1 MVQKLIIS
9 IFFIALF
16 LNPLWAQ
23 EYFERN
29 TSVQVY
35 NKLNVQY
42 AHPWVGGF
50 NHVQA
55 SEVDLN
61 LDGINDLLVF
71 DRAGNKITT
80 FINQGIPSVVSY
92 TYAPDYKDS
101 LPVLHDWV
109 LFRDYNCDGKM
120 DIFTYSTGGAA
131 VYKNT
136 SQSNLSFQLVTNL
149 VYSDYLP
156 DDPNNNPINLY
167 ISSTDI
173 PAIDDIDGD
182 GDLDILTFSILGTYV
197 EYHKNL
203 SKEKFGTCDSL
214 VFELANKCW
223 GFFAENLSTNSVTL
237 NDTCNSNVSNPER
250 LALINNILEEET
262 NLSKKHSG
270 STLFTLDLDN
280 NNSKELVLGDVSFN
294 NLTVLYNADNTTGLT
309 ASYINFEDQSFPSN
323 NNSTVA
329 VNMDIFPA
337 AFYIDVNNDNVRD
350 LIVTNNCYSG
360 CENTKG
366 MWLYLNNG
374 TNSLP
379 DFVFQKVNFLQVDMV
394 DEGERSFPVFFD
406 YDGDGLQ
413 DLIVANYGKYDK
425 SLPLLYSSYLSLY
438 QNIGAPSNPIFK
450 LIDEDFAGISTLNLD
465 LISNKPVLGIY
476 PTFGD
481 LDNDGDK
488 DMILGDY
495 FGNLHY
501 FTNTAGVG
509 NPANFV
515 ISQPKYQSID
525 VGNFAAPQLV
535 DLNRDGL
542 LDMVI
547 GKENGYFTYYQNI
560 GTLSTP
566 SFAKVTDSL
575 GRVSTLHPNF
585 YKGNSIPC
593 VIDVSGT
600 YTMYA
605 GSASGNIFKFGNID
619 GNLSGNFSRLDT
631 NFLKINEGINSSL
644 TIANVNNSVYLD
656 MVVGNQS
663 GGVAFFEGKQPI
675 ISVDEIDDIFSSINI
690 YPNPTQQQINIDL
703 NGIDLTGAQIE
714 VFDMLGKSMLNK
726 KVMESIIQMD
736 LKSYPNGIFLLKFS
750 NIKGSKVFK
759 LIKN

>member
-1 MVQKLIIS
+1 MFRKIIIF
-9 IFFIALF
+9 IFFISLF
-16 LNPLWAQ
+16 LKPLRSQ

-29 TSVQVY
+29 TSVQVFDKM
-35 NKLNVQY
+35 NNQY
-42 AHPWVGGF
+42 THPWVGGF
-50 NHVQA
+50 NHVQV
-55 SEVDLN
+55 SEIDLN
-61 LDGINDLLVF
+61 LDGTNDLFVF
-71 DRAGNKITT
+71 DRSGNKIST
-80 FINQGIPSVVSY
+80 FINQAIPSTIAY
-92 TYAPDYKDS
+92 TYAPEYKDS
-101 LPVLHDWV
+101 FPKLHDWV

-131 VYKNT
+131 VYKNI
-136 SQSNLSFQLVTNL
+136 SQTTLSFELVTNL

-156 DDPNNNPINLY
+156 DDSNNNPINLY

-173 PAIDDIDGD
+173 PVIDDIDGD

-214 VFELANKCW
+214 VFELSNKCW
-223 GFFAENLSTNSVTL
+223 GFFAENSFNNSVTL
-237 NDTCNSNVSNPER
+237 NDTCNYNVSNPQR
-250 LALINNILEEET
+250 LALMNAAIEQEANVQ
-262 NLSKKHSG
+262 KKHSG
-270 STLFTLDLDN
+270 STLLSLDLDN
-280 NNSKELVLGDVSFN
+280 NNSKELILGDVSFN
-294 NLTVLYNADNTTGLT
+294 NLTALYNADNTLDFT
-309 ASYINFEDQSFPSN
+309 ASYMNFEDQNFPSN
-323 NNSTVA
+323 NSSTIA
-329 VNMDIFPA
+329 VDMDIFPA
-337 AFYIDVNNDNVRD
+337 GFYIDVNNDNVRD

-366 MWLYLNNG
+366 FWLYLNNG
-374 TNSLP
+374 INNLP
-379 DFVFQKVNFLQVDMV
+379 DFVFQKVNFLQEDMI
-394 DEGERSFPVFFD
+394 EQGERVHPVFFD

-413 DLIVANYGKYDK
+413 DLIVSNYGKYDK
-425 SLPLLYSSYLSLY
+425 SVPLLYTSYLSLY
-438 QNIGAPSNPIFK
+438 HNIGTAINPLYK
-450 LIDEDFAGISTLNLD
+450 LIDEDFAGISMLNLD

-488 DMILGDY
+488 DMIIGDY

-501 FTNTAGVG
+501 FTNTAGAG

-547 GKENGYFTYYQNI
+547 GKENGYFSYYENI
-560 GTLSTP
+560 GTITVP
-566 SFAKVTDSL
+566 AFAKTTDSL
-575 GRVSTLHPNF
+575 GRVSSLHPNY
-585 YKGNSIPC
+585 YKGNSVPC
-593 VIDVSGT
+593 VIDVAGV
-600 YTMYA
+600 YTMFS

-631 NFLKINEGINSSL
+631 NFLKINEGTNSSI
-644 TIANVNNSVYLD
+644 TMANVNNSLYLD
-656 MVVGNQS
+656 MVVGNQA

-675 ISVDEIDDIFSSINI
+675 VSVEEIDVFSNINI
-690 YPNPTQQQINIDL
+690 YPNPTNSKVNVDL
-703 NGIDLTGAQIE
+703 NTIELKDARLEVYDIMGKAILNKQVAQSQVQLDLT
-714 VFDMLGKSMLNK
+714 
-726 KVMESIIQMD
+726 
-736 LKSYPNGIFLLKFS
+736 SYPNGIFLLKFS
-750 NIKGSKVFK
+750 NVKGSKVFK